1 MNELILQSY
10 IKKLRKEHIIKYAEN
25 NGIILQSNEVDVIYE
40 YITKYFKVFYSG
52 DPTNLFIELKSKLS
66 PNTYKK
72 LIQLYKEAKE
82 KIKNQS

>member
-1 MNELILQSY
+1 MNELILASY
-10 IKKLRKEHIIKYAEN
+10 IKKLKKEHIIEYAKN
-25 NGIILQSNEVDVIYE
+25 NGIILQNNEVDVIYE

-52 DPTNLFIELKSKLS
+52 DPTNLFIELKGKLA

>member
-1 MNELILQSY
+1 MNELLLQTY
-10 IKKLRKEHIIKYAEN
+10 IKKLKKEHIIEYAKN
-25 NGIILQSNEVDVIYE
+25 NDIILQSNEVDVIYE
-40 YITKYFKVFYSG
+40 YLTKYFKVFYSG

>member
-1 MNELILQSY
+1 MNELLLQTY
-10 IKKLRKEHIIKYAEN
+10 IKKLKKEHIIEYAKN
-25 NGIILQSNEVDVIYE
+25 NDIILQNNEVDVIYE
-40 YITKYFKVFYSG
+40 YLTKYFKVFYNG